1 MTYINT
7 CSGVDNKLRAGLLAG
22 RLSLDV
28 RNTIDAMKQTNLL
41 LSYVY
46 ILITTTNTTMC
57 TISQ

>member
-7 CSGVDNKLRAGLLAG
+7 CSGVDNKLRAVLLAG

-46 ILITTTNTTMC
+46 ILFTTTNTTMC

>member
-7 CSGVDNKLRAGLLAG
+7 CSGVDNKLRAVLLAG

-28 RNTIDAMKQTNLL
+28 RNTIDAMKQTNLF

-46 ILITTTNTTMC
+46 ILITTSDASWAWT
-57 TISQ
+57 S

>member
-7 CSGVDNKLRAGLLAG
+7 CSGVDNKLIAVLLSG

-28 RNTIDAMKQTNLL
+28 RNTIDAMKQTNLF

>member
-7 CSGVDNKLRAGLLAG
+7 CSGVDNKLRAVLLAG

-28 RNTIDAMKQTNLL
+28 RNKIDAMKQTNLL

>member
-7 CSGVDNKLRAGLLAG
+7 CSGVDNKLRAVLLAG
-22 RLSLDV
+22 RLSLDL

>member
-1 MTYINT
+1 MTNINT
-7 CSGVDNKLRAGLLAG
+7 CSGVDNKLRAVLLAG

>member
-7 CSGVDNKLRAGLLAG
+7 CSGVDNKLRTVLLAG

-28 RNTIDAMKQTNLL
+28 RNTIDAMKQTNLC

>member
-1 MTYINT
+1 MTYLNT
-7 CSGVDNKLRAGLLAG
+7 CSGVDNKLRAVLLAG

>member
-7 CSGVDNKLRAGLLAG
+7 CSGVDNKLRAVLLAG

-28 RNTIDAMKQTNLL
+28 RNTIDAMKQTNLF

>member
-7 CSGVDNKLRAGLLAG
+7 CSGVDNKLRAVLLAG
-22 RLSLDV
+22 RLSQDV

>member
-1 MTYINT
+1 MTYRNT
-7 CSGVDNKLRAGLLAG
+7 CSGVDNKLRAVLLAG

>member
-7 CSGVDNKLRAGLLAG
+7 CSGVDNKLRAVLLAG